1 MKASQAHGPDE
12 SIASTN
18 LFSLSG
24 DHYYYYY
31 GVCRTTNGK
40 DSRRAQ
46 SGAKIRYLE
55 HKPDKQERLVTMM
68 ESSATAAATED
79 RIAALEK
86 KVREMEALVKG
97 LTQELLDLK
106 SVAMKMSKQ
115 TEERS
120 RQDLKRGPVV
130 QGAPT
135 QPAASPPAPSGSG
148 STVIRPKGA
157 RQPEAPAAPP
167 EPAMDMIMQPDGT
180 MKLEPRRGDKNY
192 IVASAGYGKN
202 KKGTSVKAKQS
213 DLIYATEET
222 KSDPAKK

>member
-1 MKASQAHGPDE
+1 M
-12 SIASTN
+12 
-18 LFSLSG
+18 
-24 DHYYYYY
+24 
-31 GVCRTTNGK
+31 
-40 DSRRAQ
+40 AQ
-46 SGAKIRYLE
+46 SGAKIKYLE
-55 HKPDKQERLVTMM
+55 RERDQQERLITMM
-68 ESSATAAATED
+68 ETSLSAATED

-106 SVAMKMSKQ
+106 SVAMKMNKQ
-115 TEERS
+115 SEERS
-120 RQDLKRGPVV
+120 RQELKRGPIVA
-130 QGAPT
+130 GAPA
-135 QPAASPPAPSGSG
+135 QAAASPAAAPSSSG

-180 MKLEPRRGDKNY
+180 MKLEPRRGDKDY
-192 IVASAGYGKN
+192 IVASAGYGK
-202 KKGTSVKAKQS
+202 KKGGASKGKQS